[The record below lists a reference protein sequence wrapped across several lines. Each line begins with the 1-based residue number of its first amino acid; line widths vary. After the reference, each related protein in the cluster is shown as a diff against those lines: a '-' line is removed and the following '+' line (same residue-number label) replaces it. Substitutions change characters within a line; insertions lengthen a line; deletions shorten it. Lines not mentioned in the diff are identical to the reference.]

1 MESKEDYQKLNSF
14 NDLIASKDEFQRV
27 QKNN

>member
-1 MESKEDYQKLNSF
+1 MESKEDYQKLNSL